1 MVAPLPAVPLA
12 TRVQRTKTWSGASLG
27 VALVGPVR
35 CILAVFDASRVA
47 FKGSRLTKGAAQS
60 GLPFRRSNRVK
71 PGGGR
76 ASLSLDDWGRG
87 LLLGG

>member
-1 MVAPLPAVPLA
+1 MVAPLSVVPLA
-12 TRVQRTKTWSGASLG
+12 TRVRSWTWVQSLAQRGLPWSGPFPSRR
-27 VALVGPVR
+27 VR
-35 CILAVFDASRVA
+35 CFSSHVLRV
-47 FKGSRLTKGAAQS
+47 RLTKGAAQS
-60 GLPFRRSNRVK
+60 GLPFQRSYRVK